1 MVGQCTDF
9 TLLACK
15 EGSKAMTL
23 QQNTNEQEEI
33 KSSFSLEK
41 VAELTEILAQKTEA
55 AINQIDRINGET
67 QVLSINALIE
77 ASRAGEVGKTF
88 SVVAEEMSKLSKKI
102 EDTTEHLRRE
112 SMSTMA
118 EMGEIIKK
126 QITSIRGIRLSDL
139 ALVNIDLID
148 RSLYERSCDVRW
160 WAKDSSLTS
169 ALADKNNKDAIA
181 FASKRLGVILDSY
194 TVYFDLVLCDSAGN
208 VIANGR
214 PNQYAS
220 LGKNQS
226 ETAWFKSALEA
237 TKDGFGFQ
245 TVHRC
250 PLVNNQLT
258 VIFSCSVHDQTE
270 EDRVIGVLGVIFNWE
285 ALAQKIIEDTPLNE
299 EERANSRICII
310 DSDGL
315 ILADSRRKMLESRI
329 QFSGMET
336 LLAEKKGFVITT
348 YENGECCIAH
358 AFSPGYETYASGWH
372 SLIIQKLPKKSDSK
386 QR

>member
-1 MVGQCTDF
+1 
-9 TLLACK
+9 
-15 EGSKAMTL
+15 MTL
-23 QQNTNEQEEI
+23 QQSSAEQKES

-41 VAELTEILAQKTEA
+41 VAELTEVLAQKTET

-112 SMSTMA
+112 SMGTMA

-169 ALADKNNKDAIA
+169 ALVEKSKDATA

-194 TVYFDLVLCDSAGN
+194 TVYFDLVLCDSTGD

-220 LGKNQS
+220 IGKNQG
-226 ETAWFKSALEA
+226 ETVWFRSALEA
-237 TKDGFGFQ
+237 AKGGFGFQ

-250 PLVNNQLT
+250 PLVNNQMT
-258 VIFSCSVHDQTE
+258 VIFSCPVRDPNE
-270 EDRVIGVLGVIFNWE
+270 EDKILGVLGVIFNWE
-285 ALAQKIIEDTPLNE
+285 ALAQKIIEDTPLNDE
-299 EERANSRICII
+299 EKANSRICII
-310 DSDGL
+310 DGEGL
-315 ILADSRRKMLESRI
+315 VLADSRKKILESRI
-329 QFSGMET
+329 QFPGMEA
-336 LLAEKKGFVITT
+336 LLAEKKGFVITN
-348 YENGECCIAH
+348 YENNECCIAH
-358 AFSPGYETYASGWH
+358 AFSPGYETYSSGWH
-372 SLIIQKLPKKSDSK
+372 SMIIQKLAKKSDSR

>member
-1 MVGQCTDF
+1 
-9 TLLACK
+9 
-15 EGSKAMTL
+15 MTL
-23 QQNTNEQEEI
+23 QQSTGEQKEI
-33 KSSFSLEK
+33 TSSFSLEK
-41 VAELTEILAQKTEA
+41 VAELTEVLAQKTES

-102 EDTTEHLRRE
+102 EDTTEHLRHE
-112 SMSTMA
+112 SMGTMA
-118 EMGEIIKK
+118 EMSEIIKK

-160 WAKDSSLTS
+160 WAKDNSLIS
-169 ALADKNNKDAIA
+169 ALVDKNKEATA

-194 TVYFDLVLCDSAGN
+194 TVYFDLVLCDLTGN

-214 PNQYAS
+214 SNQYTS

-226 ETAWFKSALEA
+226 ETAWFKSAIEA
-237 TKDGFGFQ
+237 TKGGFGFQ

-258 VIFSCSVHDQTE
+258 VIFSCPVHDPSE
-270 EDRVIGVLGVIFNWE
+270 EDKIIGVLGVIFNWE
-285 ALAQKIIEDTPLNE
+285 ALAQKIIEDTPLSE
-299 EERANSRICII
+299 QEKANSRICII
-310 DSDGL
+310 DNEGL
-315 ILADSRRKMLESRI
+315 VLADSRRKVLESRI

-336 LLAEKKGFVITT
+336 LLAEKKGFVITS
-348 YENGECCIAH
+348 YENSECCIAH
-358 AFSPGYETYASGWH
+358 AFSPGYETYSSGWH
-372 SLIIQKLPKKSDSK
+372 SLIIQKLAKKGDSK

>member
-1 MVGQCTDF
+1 
-9 TLLACK
+9 
-15 EGSKAMTL
+15 MTL
-23 QQNTNEQEEI
+23 QQGMSEQKGT

-41 VAELTEILAQKTEA
+41 VAELTEVLAQKTET

-112 SMSTMA
+112 SMGTMA

-160 WAKDSSLTS
+160 WAKDNSLTN
-169 ALADKNNKDAIA
+169 ALIDKGKDATD

-208 VIANGR
+208 VIANGK
-214 PNQYAS
+214 PNQYVS

-226 ETAWFKSALEA
+226 ETTWFRSALEA
-237 TKDGFGFQ
+237 SKGAFGFQ
-245 TVHRC
+245 TVHHC
-250 PLVNNQLT
+250 PLVNNQFA
-258 VIFSCSVHDQTE
+258 VIFSCPVHDPTE
-270 EDRVIGVLGVIFNWE
+270 EDKILGVLGVIFNWE
-285 ALAQKIIEDTPLNE
+285 ALAQKIIQDTPLNDE
-299 EERANSRICII
+299 EKANSRICIV
-310 DSDGL
+310 DNDGL
-315 ILADSRRKMLESRI
+315 VLADSRRKILENHI
-329 QFSGMET
+329 QFSGMES
-336 LLAEKKGFVITT
+336 LIAEKKGFVITN
-348 YENGECCIAH
+348 YENSECCIAH
-358 AFSPGYETYASGWH
+358 AFSPGYETYSSGWH
-372 SLIIQKLPKKSDSK
+372 SMIMQKLAKKSDSK

>member
-1 MVGQCTDF
+1 
-9 TLLACK
+9 
-15 EGSKAMTL
+15 MTL
-23 QQNTNEQEEI
+23 QQSAAEQKES

-41 VAELTEILAQKTEA
+41 VAELTEVLAQKTET

-112 SMSTMA
+112 SMGTMT
-118 EMGEIIKK
+118 EMGAIIKK
-126 QITSIRGIRLSDL
+126 QITSIRGVRLSDL

-160 WAKDSSLTS
+160 WATDGSLTN
-169 ALADKNNKDAIA
+169 ALVEKNKEATA
-181 FASKRLGVILDSY
+181 FASKRLGGILDSY
-194 TVYFDLVLCDSAGN
+194 TVYFDLVLCDSTGN

-220 LGKNQS
+220 IGKNQS
-226 ETAWFKSALEA
+226 ETTWFRSALEVS
-237 TKDGFGFQ
+237 KGGFGFQ

-250 PLVNNQLT
+250 PLVNNQMA
-258 VIFSCSVHDQTE
+258 VIFSCPVHNPNE
-270 EDRVIGVLGVIFNWE
+270 EEKILGVLGVIFNWE
-285 ALAQKIIEDTPLNE
+285 ALAQKIIEDTPLNSE
-299 EERANSRICII
+299 EKANSRICIL
-310 DSDGL
+310 DSEGL
-315 ILADSRRKMLESRI
+315 VLADSRKKILESRI
-329 QFSGMET
+329 QFSGMEA
-336 LLAEKKGFVITT
+336 LLEDKKGFVITN
-348 YENGECCIAH
+348 YENNECCIAH
-358 AFSPGYETYASGWH
+358 AFSPGYETYSSGWH
-372 SLIIQKLPKKSDSK
+372 SMIIQKLVKKSDGR